1 MSAPDGSA
9 VRGAGAGG
17 GGEVGSRAAGGAA
30 AATSAFQGNVGG
42 SRAPVPRVS
51 IVGAGPGDPGLLT
64 LKAAERLRDAD
75 FVLYD
80 ALVSPEI
87 LALVRDTST
96 CISVGKRRGKHIA
109 EQEDIHTLL
118 VTHARAGKRVV
129 RLKGGDPF
137 LFGRGCEEVEALSAA
152 GIASEVVPGVT
163 SALAAPAAAGI
174 PVTHRDLAGAVVIAT
189 GHDAAQPARDEVR
202 WKAIAES
209 GHTVVVLMGLAELPR
224 IAASVRAAGRP
235 GATPVAVVASGT
247 TPRQRVALGT
257 LDDIVERV
265 RAAGIEAPAV
275 IVVGEVARF
284 ARVTEPV
291 THPPEVSTHASEA
304 SPRESAHVS
313 STPDV
318 SPAPVASPAP
328 SARRHAFP
336 TADRDAV
343 YRAIHTRR
351 DVRAYLPDPVPADV
365 LARVL
370 DAAHHAPSVGFMQ
383 PWDFVLVDAP
393 EARRAAYAHVRA
405 VSEAAA
411 ARYPDDRSA
420 TYRALKLQGILDAPV
435 SVVVTCD
442 PTRGG
447 PDVLG
452 RPTIPETDTYSTCL
466 AIQNLW
472 LAARA
477 EGLGVGWVSL
487 YEPAAIRAIFGIP
500 DHVQVIAWLTLGW
513 PVELPDEPMLARVG
527 WRQRIPVEALVHLDR
542 WGAARPSPS
551 GATSTDVS
559 TGGSDVSPDVSDATA
574 AARNEVLT
582 KPPGSLGQLEDAA
595 LRIARVQ
602 GAVYPRSERKW
613 LLLCAG
619 DHGITE
625 AGVSAYERRV
635 TARMVLQF
643 AADAGAVNVFARAT
657 GTRVRVAD
665 LGVDHAF
672 DGATAV
678 VDHKIARGTRSFLRG
693 PAMEPDQARAARAAG
708 RALVAGLGRCDILA
722 LGEMGIGNSTAAAAM
737 AGALLGLDAAAVTG
751 IGTGVGSHTLAR
763 KREVV
768 AEGLRLHAGHDPL
781 EAFGGFE
788 IAGLV
793 GAIEAA
799 AERRIPV
806 VLDGFITGVAALYAA
821 RVLGVTTDHLLAGHR
836 SAEPGHAPVLAALDV
851 PPLLDLGLRLGEGTG
866 AVLALGLLDAACRT
880 FREMRTFAEAGIADA
895 RIEEARR

>member
-1 MSAPDGSA
+1 MSAGDGSA
-9 VRGAGAGG
+9 VRAPGAGPGG
-17 GGEVGSRAAGGAA
+17 GGGGGLGFGAAGSAA
-30 AATSAFQGNVGG
+30 AATSALRAEGGG
-42 SRAPVPRVS
+42 SHAPVAHVS

-64 LKAAERLRDAD
+64 LKAADRLRAAD
-75 FVLYD
+75 VVLYD

-87 LALVRDTST
+87 LALVPDTSE

-109 EQEDIHTLL
+109 KQEDIHALL

-137 LFGRGCEEVEALSAA
+137 LFGRGCEEVEALAAA
-152 GIASEVVPGVT
+152 GIPAEVVPGVT

-174 PVTHRDLAGAVVIAT
+174 PVTHRELAGAVVIAT
-189 GHDAAQPARDEVR
+189 GHDAARGAEGPARDAVR

-209 GHTVVVLMGLAELPR
+209 GHTVVVMMGLAELPR
-224 IAASVRAAGRP
+224 IAASVRESGRP
-235 GATPVAVVASGT
+235 GTTPVAVVASGT

-257 LDDIVERV
+257 LDDIEARV
-265 RAAGIEAPAV
+265 RAAGLEAPAV
-275 IVVGEVARF
+275 IVIGEVARF

-291 THPPEVSTHASEA
+291 AHAADGSTH
-304 SPRESAHVS
+304 
-313 STPDV
+313 V
-318 SPAPVASPAP
+318 SPPVDVPPAP

-351 DVRAYLPDPVPADV
+351 DVRAYLPDPVPPDV

-383 PWDFVLVDAP
+383 PWDFVLVHASQ
-393 EARRAAYAHVRA
+393 ARHAAYDHVRA

-411 ARYPDDRSA
+411 TRYPDDRGA

-435 SVVVTCD
+435 NVVVTCD

-466 AIQNLW
+466 AVQNLW

-487 YEPAAIRAIFGIP
+487 YEPAAIRAILGIP

-527 WRQRIPVEALVHLDR
+527 WRQRLSLDTLVHRDR
-542 WGAARPSPS
+542 WGT
-551 GATSTDVS
+551 GASVS
-559 TGGSDVSPDVSDATA
+559 ADVSPAPLDVSPPEGPDPATLA
-574 AARNEVLT
+574 AARNDTLT
-582 KPPGSLGQLEDAA
+582 KPPGSLGRLEEAA
-595 LRIARVQ
+595 LRVARVQ
-602 GAVYPRSERKW
+602 GAPYPRSERKW

-625 AGVSAYERRV
+625 EGVSAYERRV

-643 AADAGAVNVFARAT
+643 AAGAGAVNVFGRAT

-665 LGVDHAF
+665 LGVDHTF
-672 DGATAV
+672 DGATAI
-678 VDHKIARGTRSFLRG
+678 VDHKIARGTRSFLQG
-693 PAMEPDQARAARAAG
+693 QAMDPVQALAARAAG
-708 RALVAGLGRCDILA
+708 RTLVEGLGACDLLA

-751 IGTGVGSHTLAR
+751 MGTGVGDQTLLR
-763 KREVV
+763 KRAVV
-768 AEGLRLHAGHDPL
+768 AAGLRLHAGRDPL

-793 GAIEAA
+793 GALEAA

-806 VLDGFITGVAALYAA
+806 VLDGFITGVAAVYAA
-821 RVLGVTTDHLLAGHR
+821 RVLGVPTDNLLAGHR
-836 SAEPGHAPVLAALDV
+836 SAEPGHAPVLDALGLT
-851 PPLLDLGLRLGEGTG
+851 PLLDLGLRLGEGTG
-866 AVLALGLLDAACRT
+866 AVLAMGLLDAACRT

-895 RIEEARR
+895 RVEEAHR